1 MTACGLLA
9 LALTGAPA
17 SAIPGSTAAT
27 AATAPARPSGTGADV
42 ILVLD
47 NSASMR
53 RADPRGLMRAAATDF
68 ARSLGSAAQLGVV
81 IFDQRADL
89 AVPLTPVGDGV
100 ATPAVDAALRRLTY
114 GGRRTDIPAGVE
126 RALYALRTTGR
137 QGVQRAIVV
146 FTDGVVDL
154 GDASRNVSQARWL
167 REDLAAEARALEIPV
182 FGIAFTDAADF
193 ELVQSLARSTG
204 GGYFRVT
211 SADGIA
217 DTFAQVHARIAEL
230 ASRWIAENAAPPPA
244 AGFAVDT
251 ATLLAAGGIFGVL
264 IALFVRI
271 GRRRPG
277 EAAMPAATLRM
288 VDADGAEQVHALRA
302 PVTRIGRAK
311 DNDVVLTSDTI
322 SAHHALIEWHGGSFH
337 LKDLGSTNGTRR
349 NGKLVS
355 DRERREPRSIR
366 LRHRDRL
373 AFDRTG
379 FDFVITGAA
388 DVDETRVGAATTS
401 GGATLI
407 RLEPATSPAPAPDHS
422 DTGASHAMPVAPP
435 AKCLIHESWEAVG
448 ACSECAR
455 AWCEWCLTERDGKPV
470 CRGCA
475 EKAA

>member
-1 MTACGLLA
+1 MTRAHRRLSTACGLLA

-100 ATPAVDAALRRLTY
+100 STPAVDAALRRLTY

-251 ATLLAAGGIFGVL
+251 ATLLAAGGILGVL

-277 EAAMPAATLRM
+277 EAAMPAATFRM

-349 NGKLVS
+349 NGKLG
-355 DRERREPRSIR
+355 ERPRAARAAQHPPPPPRSPGVRPDR
-366 LRHRDRL
+366 LRLRDHRRGGGRRDQGRRRDDQRRRDADPPGTRQRAQRPPPIPRTRGRPCEALAAACEVPDPRELGSGRRMQRMRAGVVRVVPDR
-373 AFDRTG
+373 A
-379 FDFVITGAA
+379 
-388 DVDETRVGAATTS
+388 
-401 GGATLI
+401 
-407 RLEPATSPAPAPDHS
+407 
-422 DTGASHAMPVAPP
+422 
-435 AKCLIHESWEAVG
+435 
-448 ACSECAR
+448 
-455 AWCEWCLTERDGKPV
+455 
-470 CRGCA
+470 
-475 EKAA
+475 